1 MPTLE
6 SAPQAVPTFMLSQN
20 RVIRAPRSRV
30 YEAWTNPEILKQ
42 WFGPDNMYCPEA
54 MLDVRVGG
62 EYRIAVLPTA
72 EAAASEATSD
82 SERRH
87 AAAVGSYTKIAPN
100 ELLQFT
106 WSPNWN
112 LGEQSLVTVT
122 FKDVE
127 GGTERDGWDLRVCS
141 ESTERPV
148 AVSVQSVVIGM
159 KSLAQP
165 RAVAALSECPVI
177 SVARAS
183 A

>member
-127 GGTERDGWDLRVCS
+127 GGTELTLIHENFNSEESRDGHNKGWAGSFDKLARIL
-141 ESTERPV
+141 ES
-148 AVSVQSVVIGM
+148 
-159 KSLAQP
+159 
-165 RAVAALSECPVI
+165 
-177 SVARAS
+177 
-183 A
+183 

>member
-127 GGTERDGWDLRVCS
+127 GGTELTLIHENFNSEESRDGHNKGWAGSFDKLVRIL
-141 ESTERPV
+141 E
-148 AVSVQSVVIGM
+148 A
-159 KSLAQP
+159 
-165 RAVAALSECPVI
+165 
-177 SVARAS
+177 
-183 A
+183 

>member
-87 AAAVGSYTKIAPN
+87 AAAVGSFTKIAPN

-127 GGTERDGWDLRVCS
+127 GGTELTLIHENFNSEESRDGHNKGWAGSFDKLARIL
-141 ESTERPV
+141 ES
-148 AVSVQSVVIGM
+148 
-159 KSLAQP
+159 
-165 RAVAALSECPVI
+165 
-177 SVARAS
+177 
-183 A
+183 

>member
-1 MPTLE
+1 
-6 SAPQAVPTFMLSQN
+6 
-20 RVIRAPRSRV
+20 
-30 YEAWTNPEILKQ
+30 
-42 WFGPDNMYCPEA
+42 MYCPEA

-127 GGTERDGWDLRVCS
+127 GGTELTLIHENFNSEESRDGHNKGWAGSFDKLARIL
-141 ESTERPV
+141 ES
-148 AVSVQSVVIGM
+148 
-159 KSLAQP
+159 
-165 RAVAALSECPVI
+165 
-177 SVARAS
+177 
-183 A
+183 

>member
-1 MPTLE
+1 
-6 SAPQAVPTFMLSQN
+6 MLSQN

-127 GGTERDGWDLRVCS
+127 GGTELTLIHENFNSEESRDGHNKGWAGSFDKLARIL
-141 ESTERPV
+141 ES
-148 AVSVQSVVIGM
+148 
-159 KSLAQP
+159 
-165 RAVAALSECPVI
+165 
-177 SVARAS
+177 
-183 A
+183 